1 MFKKVKHEPALEAP
15 DAWFAASEDGQLA
28 VDVFRHGSELIV
40 RSTVA
45 GVSPDDLDI
54 AINGDLLTIR
64 GSRMSNRD
72 IMEDDWFHRECYWGA
87 FSRSIIL
94 PLDVEADKAEAS
106 IKHGV
111 LEIRIPLRG
120 EGRRIS
126 ITSHED

>member
-1 MFKKVKHEPALEAP
+1 MFKKVKSEPATEAAE
-15 DAWFAASEDGQLA
+15 AWFTESEDGQLA
-28 VDVFRHGSELIV
+28 VDVFRHGSDLIV

-45 GVSPDDLDI
+45 GVSPEDLDI

-64 GSRMSNRD
+64 GSRLSNREVK
-72 IMEDDWFHRECYWGA
+72 EDDWFHRECYWGA

-111 LEIRIPLRG
+111 LEIRIPVRG
-120 EGRRIS
+120 EGRRIA
-126 ITSHED
+126 ITSLED